1 MDSMVIKMRLKEQTT
16 LLSVIIFFFFNL
28 ALFYFHI
35 FPICGLFL
43 DKTGAPTPNISV
55 HYQLCTETTNLD
67 YNCFILHPTSRVKFD
82 YQSKIVS
89 LTFLEWNFWEAP
101 SDRAFKKSASDVWPI
116 ISRISVGLKS
126 DSQESV

>member
-1 MDSMVIKMRLKEQTT
+1 MLGGNKDETERKNKTFP
-16 LLSVIIFFFFNL
+16 SVIIFIFFNL
-28 ALFYFHI
+28 ALFYSYI

-89 LTFLEWNFWEAP
+89 LTFLE
-101 SDRAFKKSASDVWPI
+101 
-116 ISRISVGLKS
+116 
-126 DSQESV
+126 